1 MTFHFMMLL
10 KMNLTKWSITLFFL
24 ITSFHSNV
32 YSVPDTPSKTVMRF
46 QKEMAKRGNVEAQF
60 KLGLMYESGI
70 GVKPNLFMA
79 NRWYKKA
86 ALQQHKPAINR
97 LTYLKIKK
105 SGFKI
110 EHTQWIKDVKRDA
123 LFHQGEALFL
133 LGQMYSEGTGVEK
146 SLTRALS
153 LMHEANAKD
162 IPGSNSQIIQLE
174 RELNTLQKQFIS
186 AKEKAKTKH
195 YSLVENQKAM
205 ERNRK
210 KSIKKIAPSNIIKT
224 EKIKQLNAVK
234 ETKIIKTKPEILPI
248 KIVSTAPVKKDKRG
262 LVIEISK
269 PIIITQNQPIHP
281 MDLICGGQNR
291 FRRQCR

>member
-1 MTFHFMMLL
+1 MMLL
-10 KMNLTKWSITLFFL
+10 KMNLTKWSISLFFL

-32 YSVPDTPSKTVMRF
+32 YSEPDTPSKTVMRF

-60 KLGLMYESGI
+60 KLGLLYESGI
-70 GVKPNLFMA
+70 GVKPNFFMA
-79 NRWYKKA
+79 TRWYKKA
-86 ALQQHKPAINR
+86 ALQKHKPAINR

-105 SGFKI
+105 SGFKT
-110 EHTQWIKDVKRDA
+110 EHMQWIKNLKRDA

-133 LGQMYSEGTGVEK
+133 LGQMYSEGIGVEK

-162 IPGSNSQIIQLE
+162 IPGSNNQIIRLE
-174 RELNTLQKQFIS
+174 RELETLQKQFIS
-186 AKEKAKTKH
+186 AKEKARTKH
-195 YSLVENQKAM
+195 YLILEKQKK
-205 ERNRK
+205 NRK
-210 KSIKKIAPSNIIKT
+210 KSVKKTINSNTIKTQNISPINTKKTIKKSENLHKKTTIISST
-224 EKIKQLNAVK
+224 I
-234 ETKIIKTKPEILPI
+234 PI
-248 KIVSTAPVKKDKRG
+248 KKDKRG

-269 PIIITQNQPIHP
+269 PVKITENQTPHP